1 MSDVPRGAQQ
11 LQSTS
16 QEFLTPDFNKC
27 DIDIG
32 SGEDVNG
39 YYVYHSTKYDMK
51 FDFLSMKSGQISG
64 QGEDIIGL
72 FVLCGDYDARLTF
85 RFIKQYIGQ
94 HTIEYTGNI
103 RCA

>member
-51 FDFLSMKSGQISG
+51 FEF
-64 QGEDIIGL
+64 
-72 FVLCGDYDARLTF
+72 FCR
-85 RFIKQYIGQ
+85 
-94 HTIEYTGNI
+94 
-103 RCA
+103 